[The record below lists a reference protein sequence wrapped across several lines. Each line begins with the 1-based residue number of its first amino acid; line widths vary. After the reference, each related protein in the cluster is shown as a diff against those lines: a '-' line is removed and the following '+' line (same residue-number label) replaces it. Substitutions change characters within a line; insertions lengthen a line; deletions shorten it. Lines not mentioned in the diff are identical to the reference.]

1 MKIAKEAWPFVLPT
15 LALAAVSAFLGWWIA
30 AVALAV
36 LSLCLLFFFRDPARS
51 WDGPEEIVLSA
62 ADGVVTA
69 IENTH
74 DADAGGDRLRI
85 VTFLSVFN
93 VHVQRC
99 PVEGEVVH
107 SSHRSGRKVAA
118 FDRQA
123 GEINESHLTVLRR
136 AEGDLVG
143 TRQIVGLIARRI
155 VPYLRLG
162 DRVRRGQH
170 FGVIKFG
177 SRVDLLLPPTYEALV
192 RVGDKVRSG
201 ETPVAMPTDPS
212 SHPIDSAES
221 EAGDQE

>member
-15 LALAAVSAFLGWWIA
+15 LVLAAVAAFLESWLVSA
-30 AVALAV
+30 LLLALAV
-36 LSLCLLFFFRDPARS
+36 AFLFFFRDPARS
-51 WDGPEEIVLSA
+51 WDGPEEIVLAA
-62 ADGVVTA
+62 ADGVITA
-69 IENTH
+69 IEPFEDENV
-74 DADAGGDRLRI
+74 GGEILRI

-118 FDRQA
+118 FDREA
-123 GEINESHLTVLRR
+123 GEINESHLTVIRR
-136 AEGDLVG
+136 AEGDLIG

-155 VPYLRLG
+155 VPYLKPG
-162 DRVRRGQH
+162 DRVSRGQH

-177 SRVDLLLPPTYEALV
+177 SRVDLLLPASYEPLV
-192 RVGDKVRSG
+192 KVGDRIRCG

-212 SHPIDSAES
+212 SHPISDS
-221 EAGDQE
+221 GDQE